1 MAHHASNSSTNLN
14 PFLEASSCCA
24 PARLQCVGHT
34 MRLKDERTQQ
44 GEDQLKDQEGD
55 DKLQRT
61 AMLKERENAKMQELE
76 KDRED

>member
-1 MAHHASNSSTNLN
+1 
-14 PFLEASSCCA
+14 
-24 PARLQCVGHT
+24 